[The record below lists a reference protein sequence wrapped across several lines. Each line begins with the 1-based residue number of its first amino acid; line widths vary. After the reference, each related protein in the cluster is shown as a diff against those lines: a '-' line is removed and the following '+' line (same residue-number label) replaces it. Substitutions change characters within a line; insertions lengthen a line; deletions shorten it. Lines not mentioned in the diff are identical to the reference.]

1 MKILQQFLLINSL
14 ILTTNVI
21 QAEENLYQ
29 FDINTQDLGP
39 ALQKL
44 AAQSQRSIFYT
55 ASSVEGHKAPSLK
68 GHYMLSV
75 ALSRLLSGSG
85 LVFTIDTN
93 NISVKPEVVQ
103 KSSAKQANTVLPTVK
118 VVGKTRYK
126 YAPDDPYN
134 PNYVIPNATAGTK
147 TDTPVM
153 ETPLNIQVISKQ
165 VLKDQQVITL
175 DQALQ
180 NVSGVTMLAHNN
192 NFGINYLTPVLRGFA
207 SQTFFRDGFRLQSG
221 SASRQFANVESVE
234 VLKGPAAILYG
245 QVEPGG
251 MINVVTKKPQATPF
265 HSLTQQFGSYDMYRT
280 TLDTTGPVGNHK
292 DLLYRLNASYQ
303 NSNSFRDFV
312 YTNDMFIAPSLT
324 WIVSPKTKIGLQLE
338 YDHNNN
344 GWDSGYIPLYNGNPM
359 LNISPS
365 ANFGELSP
373 ITQET
378 YFGNFNWSHQFNDD
392 WSVKHQFSVNQI
404 ATNADLYFPDP
415 LQGQDIGNLFIHSR
429 RIVTAS
435 QNNTYATNLDLT
447 GHFDTFALKHTLL
460 IGGDYYRLST
470 NGFSGYS
477 SHETRPGVNALDP
490 VHVSFVPPPI
500 SPYTVGYSNQITDQ
514 YGAYLQDQIKL
525 PFNFHV
531 MSGIRYQYL
540 HQSLNTQGY
549 SGTSAVAY
557 VNDALTPRFGLLWQ
571 PKNWLSLYTNYVES
585 FGANATGL
593 IYEGPTTAKPIP
605 ATSARQYEIG
615 AKTEFFEGRLRAT
628 LAYYDLYK
636 TNIAVPDPDRT
647 HLCEGAAC
655 SLVVGEVRSQ
665 GPELDI
671 QGEIL
676 PGWKAIAT
684 FANTNVVITKTT
696 IQDSGYGILG
706 RPGSQ
711 FPGIPANTA
720 SFWSTYNFESQP
732 MLRGFTVGA
741 GINYSDYQLACCT
754 PVEIHHV
761 AAYETVR
768 LMASY
773 SRNLGDAKVIVQLN
787 VDNLLDKRY
796 FTGYTI
802 DHFTATDYGPIG
814 EAFGVYGTPRMFI
827 GSVTLQY

>member
-1 MKILQQFLLINSL
+1 MKILNPILLISSL
-14 ILTTNVI
+14 IVSTSAI
-21 QAEENLYQ
+21 QAEENQYQ
-29 FDINTQDLGP
+29 FDITSQNLGA
-39 ALQKL
+39 ALQKF
-44 AAQSQRSIFYT
+44 AAQSKNSIFYT
-55 ASSVEGHKAPSLK
+55 ASSVDGRNAPSLK
-68 GHYMLSV
+68 GKYALGK
-75 ALSRLLSGSG
+75 ALSELLKGSG
-85 LVFTIDTN
+85 LVFTIEAN
-93 NISVKPEVVQ
+93 NISIKPEVIQ
-103 KSSAKQANTVLPTVK
+103 QPNPQQANNQLPTIK
-118 VVGKTRYK
+118 VVGKKRYQYK
-126 YAPDDPYN
+126 ADDPYN

-221 SASRQFANVESVE
+221 SASRQFANVESIE

-280 TLDTTGPVGNHK
+280 TLDTTGPVGNHP

-312 YTNDMFIAPSLT
+312 YTDDMFIAPSLT

-338 YDHNNN
+338 YDHNSN

-359 LNISPS
+359 LNFSPS
-365 ANFGELSP
+365 VNFGELSP

-404 ATNADLYFPDP
+404 ATNANLYFPDP
-415 LQGQDIGNLFIHSR
+415 LQGQDIGNYLIHSR
-429 RIVTAS
+429 RIVS
-435 QNNTYATNLDLT
+435 YGQNNTYASNLDLT
-447 GHFDTFALKHTLL
+447 GHFNTFGLKHTLL
-460 IGGDYYRLST
+460 IGGDYYRLAVDT
-470 NGFSGYS
+470 TSGYS
-477 SHETRPGVNALDP
+477 SNETRPGVNALDP
-490 VHVSFVPPPI
+490 VHVSFIPPPI
-500 SPYTVGYSNQITDQ
+500 SPYSIGVTNQNTDQ

-531 MSGIRYQYL
+531 MGGIRYQYL
-540 HQSLNTQGY
+540 HQSLNTQDY
-549 SGTSAVAY
+549 SGSSAVAF
-557 VNDALTPRFGLLWQ
+557 VNDALTPRVGLLWQ

-585 FGANATGL
+585 FGANTTGL
-593 IYEGPTTAKPIP
+593 IYASPTTATPIP
-605 ATSARQYEIG
+605 ATSAKQYEIG

-636 TNIAVPDPDRT
+636 TNIATADPDRT
-647 HLCEGAAC
+647 HLCAGATC
-655 SLVVGEVRSQ
+655 YLVIGEARSQ

-684 FANTNVVITKTT
+684 FANTSVVITKST
-696 IQDSGYGILG
+696 IDSPVLG
-706 RPGSQ
+706 TGRQ

-720 SFWSTYNFESQP
+720 SFWSTYNFEAQP

-741 GINYSDYQLACCT
+741 GINYSDYQLSCCT
-754 PVEIHHV
+754 TVETHHV

-773 SRNLGDAKVIVQLN
+773 SRNLGDAKVTVQLN
-787 VDNLLDKRY
+787 VDNLLDQRY

-802 DHFTATDYGPIG
+802 DHFTATDYGGPIG

-827 GSVTLQY
+827 GSISMQY